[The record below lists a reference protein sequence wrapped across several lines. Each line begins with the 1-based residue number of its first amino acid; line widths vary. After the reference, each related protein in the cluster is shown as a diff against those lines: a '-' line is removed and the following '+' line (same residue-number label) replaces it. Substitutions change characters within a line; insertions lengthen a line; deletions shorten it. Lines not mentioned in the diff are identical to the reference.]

1 MLTPYETKGVNCEQ
15 LLKAVDNL
23 GSQMKNRGSDLSS
36 SDRESDISRARSK
49 VLGHLDQI
57 AISLKGPDEFI
68 QGLSHGCQLLACLQW
83 LVQFHVLGYIPPTG
97 SAQAKDIADLVGV
110 SEVGLSRIVS
120 VVAAAGFLT
129 EPQPGHIAHTA
140 LSAPFVKDTAY
151 VDTITF
157 LANTAAPAASCMT
170 AAMVQYQQMR
180 MYHEARPSAYSLASK
195 SSSSFDADCQQRPKL
210 LRRYESYIRCISEAE
225 QEMDDE
231 DAVKLLLQLDWQ
243 ALSNARVVIVNATS
257 TKILEA
263 LSTLYPTLRF
273 AVQTAEVE
281 RIRSDEGGGEQVGGH
296 PISVR
301 ILGSPQPVEDAA
313 VYILQIPQF
322 VHPIL
327 HGEDQSLDP
336 WLQAELW
343 VHFGLLGKNP
353 SATLILIPRVYPEPG
368 SVERAVEN
376 AARLVD
382 LTKMQLSNERQ
393 CDLKELEAALT
404 TVRDNEGRLVV
415 ANRMTLRSTT
425 MVALGI
431 KYQRHG

>member
-1 MLTPYETKGVNCEQ
+1 MMNNLDELGANCEQ

-23 GSQMKNRGSDLSS
+23 SSQMQNGGLDLSS
-36 SDRESDISRARSK
+36 SDRVSDTSRARSK
-49 VLGHLDQI
+49 VLGLLDQI
-57 AISLKGPDEFI
+57 ASSLKGPDEFI

-97 SAQAKDIADLVGV
+97 SAQLTDIADLVGV
-110 SEVGLSRIVS
+110 SEVSLSRIVR

-151 VDTITF
+151 IDTITF
-157 LANTAAPAASCMT
+157 LANTAAPAASYMT
-170 AAMVQYQQMR
+170 AATVQYQQR
-180 MYHEARPSAYSLASK
+180 RIYHEARPSAYSLASK

-210 LRRYESYIRCISEAE
+210 LRRYESYIRCISETD
-225 QEMDDE
+225 QKMDDE
-231 DAVKLLLQLDWQ
+231 DAAKLLLQLDWQ
-243 ALSNARVVIVNATS
+243 ALSNARVVVVNATS

-281 RIRSDEGGGEQVGGH
+281 RIRGGEGEQVEDQS
-296 PISVR
+296 ISVR
-301 ILGSPQPVEDAA
+301 IPGSPQLVEDAA
-313 VYILQIPQF
+313 VYILQVPQF

-327 HGEDQSLDP
+327 HCEDQALDP

-343 VHFGLLGKNP
+343 AHFGLLGKNP

-393 CDLKELEAALT
+393 CDLKELEAALS
-404 TVRDNEGRLVV
+404 TVRDNVGRLVV
-415 ANRMTLRSTT
+415 VNRMTLCSTT

-431 KYQRHG
+431 KYQRHP